1 MSNRPPSY
9 FLFGHLLVYQK
20 LENPPLFIWDPPP
33 FIWHMRVQGGKHK
46 ANNRQHIDR
55 DRQIHYIQSH
65 TETHKII
72 HSHIETQRHTHI
84 HPQTNDRTAIQ

>member
-1 MSNRPPSY
+1 MSNKPPSY

-20 LENPPLFIWDPPP
+20 LENPPLFIWDSPP

-65 TETHKII
+65 TETHKIT
-72 HSHIETQRHTHI
+72 HSHIETQRQVHI
-84 HPQTNDRTAIQ
+84 HPQTNDRAAIQ